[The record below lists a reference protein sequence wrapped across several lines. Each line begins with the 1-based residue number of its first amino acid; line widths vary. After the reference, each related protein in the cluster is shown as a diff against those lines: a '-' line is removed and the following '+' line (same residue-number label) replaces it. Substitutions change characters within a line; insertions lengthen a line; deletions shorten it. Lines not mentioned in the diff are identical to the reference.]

1 MGRGARKSLA
11 CLWRRQNQ
19 EGASRRQRFVSIPR
33 AGKKLLEYLV
43 FIVLFRGV
51 WGRRCD
57 QPHDV
62 KCESHLRVK
71 GTRQGVGSG
80 ELPDSRL
87 RGRAA
92 LPEMGRGENRAGGQM
107 WLELNGPSLSP
118 LEFCRDK
125 CAWETPQEFQPQ
137 DPRICPR
144 IHPHPDCWEH
154 SGSPEVGLEPSGLS
168 QARGP

>member
-1 MGRGARKSLA
+1 MGQGARKSLA

-19 EGASRRQRFVSIPR
+19 EGASCRERFVSIPR

-80 ELPDSRL
+80 EFPDSRL

-92 LPEMGRGENRAGGQM
+92 LPEMGRGENRAVGQLC
-107 WLELNGPSLSP
+107 LEFSGPSLSLWNSAGTRVPGRLLGGVPTSGPKNLPKNPP
-118 LEFCRDK
+118 LTAGNPLAVLRSV
-125 CAWETPQEFQPQ
+125 W
-137 DPRICPR
+137 
-144 IHPHPDCWEH
+144 
-154 SGSPEVGLEPSGLS
+154 SPV
-168 QARGP
+168 A